1 MSVVPTGLG
10 QPTAAMT
17 VVGPVAVTTPSGQ
30 QTFVL
35 GQAEE
40 QFYVSQSQK
49 YLDDYA
55 YTNVSDL
62 LDLDRLLFL
71 ELQAFRLSQWLGTG
85 RDYDGVLVDNT
96 QQRRALKEA
105 SDLISKVKNDLGMTK
120 SQRDKER
127 EASVS
132 AYLTTLKQRAK
143 EFGVHREKQLIK
155 GITLCQQL
163 FSIIGS
169 FDRADSIER
178 DKLGFTSEAEIVDW
192 IRTVM
197 RPEFDAV
204 DAHFRQNQQRYWLK
218 DL

>member
-10 QPTAAMT
+10 QPASMT
-17 VVGPVAVTTPSGQ
+17 VVGPVPVTTPSGQ

-35 GQAEE
+35 GAPEE
-40 QFYVSQSQK
+40 QFYVTQSRK

-85 RDYDGVLVDNT
+85 RDYDGVLVDAAA
-96 QQRRALKEA
+96 QRRALKEA

-143 EFGVHREKQLIK
+143 EFGVHRETQLIK
-155 GITLCQQL
+155 AITLCQQL
-163 FSIIGS
+163 FSIIGA
-169 FDRADSIER
+169 FDRADAVER
-178 DKLGFTSEAEIVDW
+178 DKLGFRDEAEIVEW
-192 IRTVM
+192 IRSAM

-204 DAHFRQNQQRYWLK
+204 DTHFRAHKQRYWLK

>member
-1 MSVVPTGLG
+1 MSVVPNGLG
-10 QPTAAMT
+10 QPAAMM
-17 VVGPVAVTTPSGQ
+17 VVGPVPVTTPSGQ

-35 GQAEE
+35 GPAEE
-40 QFYVSQSQK
+40 QFYVTQSQK

-85 RDYDGVLVDNT
+85 RDYDGVLVDSS

-169 FDRADSIER
+169 FDRADAVER
-178 DKLGFTSEAEIVDW
+178 DKLGFTSEAEIIDW

-204 DAHFRQNQQRYWLK
+204 DTHFRQHQQRYWLK

>member
-10 QPTAAMT
+10 QPAAMT
-17 VVGPVAVTTPSGQ
+17 VVGPVSVTTPSGQ

-35 GQAEE
+35 GNAEE
-40 QFYVSQSQK
+40 HFYVTQSQK

-85 RDYDGVLVDNT
+85 RDYDGVLVDSSA
-96 QQRRALKEA
+96 QRRALKEA
-105 SDLISKVKNDLGMTK
+105 SELISKVKNDLGMTK

-127 EASVS
+127 EASIS

-163 FSIIGS
+163 FSIIGA
-169 FDRADSIER
+169 FDRADSVER
-178 DKLGFTSEAEIVDW
+178 DKLGFTSEAEIIEWV
-192 IRTVM
+192 RTVM

-204 DAHFRQNQQRYWLK
+204 DTHFRANKQRYWLK

>member
-10 QPTAAMT
+10 QPASMA
-17 VVGPVAVTTPSGQ
+17 VVGPVPVTTPSGQ

-35 GQAEE
+35 GPAEE
-40 QFYVSQSQK
+40 LFYVTQSQK

-85 RDYDGVLVDNT
+85 RDYDGVLVDSS

-169 FDRADSIER
+169 FDRADSVER
-178 DKLGFTSEAEIVDW
+178 EKLGFRNEAEIIDW

-204 DAHFRQNQQRYWLK
+204 DDHFRQHAQRYWLK

>member
-10 QPTAAMT
+10 QPASLT

-35 GQAEE
+35 GPTEE
-40 QFYVSQSQK
+40 QFYVSQSQR

-71 ELQAFRLSQWLGTG
+71 ELQAFRLSNWLGTG
-85 RDYDGVLVDNT
+85 RDYDGVLVDSAA
-96 QQRRALKEA
+96 QRRALKEA

-169 FDRADSIER
+169 YDRADSIER

-192 IRTVM
+192 VRTVM

-204 DAHFRQNQQRYWLK
+204 DSHFRQNHQRYWLK